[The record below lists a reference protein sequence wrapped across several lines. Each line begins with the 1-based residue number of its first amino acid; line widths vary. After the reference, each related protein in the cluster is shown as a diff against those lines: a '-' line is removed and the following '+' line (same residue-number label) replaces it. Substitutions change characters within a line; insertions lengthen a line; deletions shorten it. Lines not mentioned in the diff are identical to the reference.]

1 MLAINGSKT
10 DFMIAF
16 WNDERFVLL
25 PQRCEKIDSYTKSGF
40 TLGRDI
46 KYTFELE
53 KNILNMILSNCTNSQ
68 KFCRDCMWIASF
80 SGSRNREI
88 KVTFTARQGRI
99 YSSYCFYGML
109 SRPPGG
115 RSQKIYEK
123 AGYQEGA
130 V

>member
-25 PQRCEKIDSYTKSGF
+25 LQRCEKIDSYTKSGF

-53 KNILNMILSNCTNSQ
+53 KNILNIIPKESIIFRAVKRAGLSKTESCSE
-68 KFCRDCMWIASF
+68 CDSF
-80 SGSRNREI
+80 
-88 KVTFTARQGRI
+88 Q
-99 YSSYCFYGML
+99 L
-109 SRPPGG
+109 
-115 RSQKIYEK
+115 
-123 AGYQEGA
+123 YQFAE
-130 V
+130 VLP